1 MEFRLPDY
9 GPTVSTVSLFREKIV
24 RLDRYLIS
32 AYITLWSVPEV
43 IWLST
48 SIKTSLR
55 GHEGTARRGKG
66 WWLAWQAAGK
76 IGNGG
81 RKTWRDSWRIWKGR
95 CEWWRWEGFGR
106 FEIKAFWGRS
116 GNVTRAKACLSKVW
130 WPFLHLSRYRHA
142 FARTEAPY
150 FGLASTIYSQ
160 RRWKKSNEEYS
171 FMMYYPQQ

>member
-9 GPTVSTVSLFREKIV
+9 GPTVSTVSPFREKIV

-76 IGNGG
+76 IGDGG

-95 CEWWRWEGFGR
+95 CEWWRWEGIRR
-106 FEIKAFWGRS
+106 FEIKAFGEAVETS
-116 GNVTRAKACLSKVW
+116 LGQKPASPKCGGLFCIYPDTDMLLLELK
-130 WPFLHLSRYRHA
+130 HHA
-142 FARTEAPY
+142 
-150 FGLASTIYSQ
+150 LA
-160 RRWKKSNEEYS
+160 
-171 FMMYYPQQ
+171 